1 MLSEK
6 EYDEIYQKGYEDG
19 KNENKLVVE
28 YAIKPSF
35 TTRKLKEQQK
45 EIERLNNII
54 NEVANDIL
62 KELNE
67 NKHLSYG
74 VALSIRQ
81 KLLNYQELK
90 EGKIDVKK

>member
-1 MLSEK
+1 MNKKHSRIDFSWNGIEGRFSENINHK
-6 EYDEIYQKGYEDG
+6 PVVLNTDEVYKLIEQKD
-19 KNENKLVVE
+19 
-28 YAIKPSF
+28 
-35 TTRKLKEQQK
+35 K

-54 NEVANDIL
+54 DEVANDIL

-90 EGKIDVKK
+90 EGK